1 MPVMLS
7 PLDRWF
13 DNLTVFAG
21 LAAKDTAS
29 TSHWRR
35 RFAEPF
41 SDFGSTI
48 GNGVGVNVLH
58 EFEPGIEKL
67 LKKHTPKFLTAMEE
81 HRVRAGQR

>member
-1 MPVMLS
+1 MLS

-13 DNLTVFAG
+13 DNLMVFAG

-48 GNGVGVNVLH
+48 GNDVEVNVLH
-58 EFEPGIEKL
+58 EFEPRIEKL
-67 LKKHTPKFLTAMEE
+67 LKNHTPKFLTAMED